1 MGWPIDMER
10 KGCESIE
17 CWTHVVTFNV
27 HLFHDLDLGYSRSNF
42 EKSHISGM
50 GWPIDMERK
59 GCESSECQATGIGKM
74 DRPSNGI
81 GKMGSAKWIGQV
93 MGQRETLTVSNL
105 LANVSRGRRL
115 MHEHV
120 FMHLPAWGPPEA
132 VGKQSSCG
140 QTTDAYRH

>member
-1 MGWPIDMER
+1 
-10 KGCESIE
+10 
-17 CWTHVVTFNV
+17 
-27 HLFHDLDLGYSRSNF
+27 
-42 EKSHISGM
+42 M

-74 DRPSNGI
+74 DRPSNGIGKMESAKWDRQNGI

-115 MHEHV
+115 VHEHV

-132 VGKQSSCG
+132 VGKQGSCG